1 MHRDLWPEASKLDG
15 VMTQEQG
22 TRQELTR
29 PGEEGLA
36 LSSPDRAVC
45 RGAVEGQG
53 NGNGF
58 LEEAAFAPDSSS

>member
-1 MHRDLWPEASKLDG
+1 
-15 VMTQEQG
+15 MTQEQG

-45 RGAVEGQG
+45 RGAMEGQG